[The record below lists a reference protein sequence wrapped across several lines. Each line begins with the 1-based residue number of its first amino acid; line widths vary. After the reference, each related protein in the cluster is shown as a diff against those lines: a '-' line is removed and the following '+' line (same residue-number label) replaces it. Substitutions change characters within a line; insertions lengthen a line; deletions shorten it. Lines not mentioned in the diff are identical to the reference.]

1 MLTLHV
7 FFVVVCI
14 GNEGQITRKPIP
26 PPREINVVSTDKRRM
41 GIDFISSLKKSNCY
55 GNITK
60 MVLKARLSHGDLTIQ
75 QPSVRNVGTQ
85 ICSSTNARPFVAEHV
100 HGIATAL
107 SRFKFVLS
115 S

>member
-1 MLTLHV
+1 MCSLLWSELDRSQENRYRLHD
-7 FFVVVCI
+7 
-14 GNEGQITRKPIP
+14 G
-26 PPREINVVSTDKRRM
+26 EINVVSTDKRRM
-41 GIDFISSLKKSNCY
+41 GIDFISSLKQLNCY

-75 QPSVRNVGTQ
+75 QPSVCNVGTL